1 LGVVSLT
8 TGSTTGVPMSPG
20 YGGCQ
25 TATPLPCYTT
35 TYATTGSYTTKA
47 QECYT
52 AIHDAS
58 SCYTESRSITRP
70 ELHHQRAVLLLPRFP
85 STTSPRQRITTR
97 IGMLP
102 LTTTPRP
109 TRQKCSSTARA
120 ATPVSRSIT
129 VRKRSFLKRK
139 RNRARTAVP
148 YLSPTAFLIV

>member
-1 LGVVSLT
+1 MCVNSDADVNYRQVKCRMLLGVVSLT

-58 SCYTESRSITRP
+58 SCYTESRSIT
-70 ELHHQRAVLLLPRFP
+70 LPRV
-85 STTSPRQRITTR
+85 TSPKSRITITEVPKYYITEAADYYTYR
-97 IGMLP
+97 H
-102 LTTTPRP
+102 
-109 TRQKCSSTARA
+109 
-120 ATPVSRSIT
+120 ATPDYYT
-129 VRKRSFLKRK
+129 EAYKTEALKYCPSCY
-139 RNRARTAVP
+139 TYVP
-148 YLSPTAFLIV
+148 KYYCA